1 MSYEAERDVLL
12 VVFLSLV
19 AALLIYT
26 AADAWRNRPIDD
38 QGRDL
43 RRRLF
48 RADGWSCV
56 RAIAS

>member
-1 MSYEAERDVLL
+1 ML

-26 AADAWRNRPIDD
+26 AADAWRNRPIDG

-48 RADGWSCV
+48 RADDWNCA
-56 RAIAS
+56 RASAS